1 MNLNQTNTIGGLV
14 KIARKT
20 QGISQM
26 KLAAKLGVSYQQVQK
41 YENGKTRITVTRLA
55 QISNTLGIS
64 AHILLNAEPAI
75 SDSASMNLSGKEL
88 RLVMLFRK
96 LKTDKQQNTFINI
109 LKDITRL
116 I

>member
-1 MNLNQTNTIGGLV
+1 MDLNQSDTIGGL
-14 KIARKT
+14 IRITRKT

-41 YENGKTRITVTRLA
+41 YENGKTRITVPRLA
-55 QISNTLGIS
+55 QISNALGIS

-96 LKTDKQQNTFINI
+96 LKTDKQQNTFISM
-109 LKDITRL
+109 LKEISSL
-116 I
+116 